1 MCINCVPGLLSLPPK
16 KPGTI
21 KAKIVYSLNFVSF
34 AQWKPRYVVFK
45 ITHSGRLQLI
55 IYKDQPAVPINEIKE
70 VPIDEFGGLVSNL
83 SLDNE
88 RYAFAIIT
96 THITES
102 FSSESPQVMTEWT
115 SLLQEYLGK
124 GKCSNIIV

>member
-1 MCINCVPGLLSLPPK
+1 M
-16 KPGTI
+16 
-21 KAKIVYSLNFVSF
+21 
-34 AQWKPRYVVFK
+34 
-45 ITHSGRLQLI
+45 
-55 IYKDQPAVPINEIKE
+55 PINEIKE